1 MENLKA
7 LEEKYAALG
16 EEIAKLKTAPKEW
29 PQEGEEI
36 WILCADRSRYEDS
49 YTCHADKPYLNQGN
63 LFRTEAEAIAERDAR
78 AVVAELRRQ
87 PGRKQ
92 FVVEDP
98 NYGLRVDLYND
109 LVSDNNLYK
118 LDASWNSIYFESEQ
132 ATINAIKAVGED
144 RILKAAR
151 WWAMGE
157 V

>member
-16 EEIAKLKTAPKEW
+16 EEIAKLKAAPKEW
-29 PQEGEEI
+29 PQAGDEMWGLFGTGQI
-36 WILCADRSRYEDS
+36 IPVS
-49 YTCHADKPYLNQGN
+49 YFNLAHKNYLDQGN
-63 LFRTEAEAIAERDAR
+63 LFRTEAEALAERDAR

-87 PGRKQ
+87 PGRKMFIEEEGNDG
-92 FVVEDP
+92 FVV
-98 NYGLRVDLYND
+98 D
-109 LVSDNNLYK
+109 LVSGSVSIHNWYADSNG
-118 LDASWNSIYFESEQ
+118 WHSIYFESEQ
-132 ATINAIKAVGED
+132 AARDAIKAVGKE